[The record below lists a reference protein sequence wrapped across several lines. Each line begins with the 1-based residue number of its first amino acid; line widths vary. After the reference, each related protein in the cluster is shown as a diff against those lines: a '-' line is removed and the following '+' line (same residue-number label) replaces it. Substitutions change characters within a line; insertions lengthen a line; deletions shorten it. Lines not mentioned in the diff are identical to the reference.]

1 MHELL
6 SKSQIA
12 ALAEIGEKRSAAVG
26 DPLYRVGDRPHSL
39 MVELEG
45 AVSKGRMAVQRAQ
58 GRGHARSSDRVRSG
72 TLERLACRWP
82 Q

>member
-1 MHELL
+1 MSTSLSSLL

-12 ALAEIGEKRSAAVG
+12 ALAEMGEKRSAAVG

-45 AVSKGRMAVQRAQ
+45 AVSKGRMAVQFV
-58 GRGHARSSDRVRSG
+58 HARLNTAVKEGVR
-72 TLERLACRWP
+72 
-82 Q
+82 